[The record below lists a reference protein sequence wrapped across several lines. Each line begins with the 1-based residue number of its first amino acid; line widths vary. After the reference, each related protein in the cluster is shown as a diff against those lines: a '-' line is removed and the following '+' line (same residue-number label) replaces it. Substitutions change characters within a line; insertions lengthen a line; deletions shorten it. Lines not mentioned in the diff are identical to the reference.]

1 MADEA
6 QAPPAE
12 GAPAAE
18 GEAAPPADGEA
29 APLAEGEAPPAEPA
43 EPIKHS
49 YTLFYFNVK
58 ALAEPLRYLFA
69 YGAIE
74 YEDVRV
80 TRDEWPALKPTMPMG
95 QMPVLEVDGKRVH
108 QSISMAR
115 FLAKTVGLC
124 GSTPWEDLQIDIVVD
139 TINDFRLKIA
149 VVSYEPEDEI
159 KEKKLVTLN
168 AEVIPFYLE
177 KLEQTVKDN
186 DGHLALGKLTWA
198 DVYFAGICDYMNYM
212 VKRDLLEPYPALR
225 GVVDA
230 INALEPIKAWIE
242 KRPVT
247 EV

>member
-1 MADEA
+1 MAD
-6 QAPPAE
+6 QAPPPAE
-12 GAPAAE
+12 GAAPPAE
-18 GEAAPPADGEA
+18 GEAAPPA
-29 APLAEGEAPPAEPA
+29 EGEAGAEGAEAPPPV
-43 EPIKHS
+43 PWDQLPHT

-69 YGAIE
+69 FGGIE

-115 FLAKTVGLC
+115 FLAKTVGLG
-124 GSTPWEDLQIDIVVD
+124 GSNHWEDLQIDIVVD

-168 AEVIPFYLE
+168 NEVIPFYLE

-186 DGHLALGKLTWA
+186 NGHLALNKLTWA
-198 DVYFAGICDYMNYM
+198 DIYFAGILEYMNYM
-212 VKRDLLEPYPALR
+212 VKRDLLENYPSLKAL
-225 GVVDA
+225 VES
-230 INALEPIKAWIE
+230 INAIESIKAWIE
-242 KRPVT
+242 KRPQT

>member
-6 QAPPAE
+6 KPAEEAPPA
-12 GAPAAE
+12 AP
-18 GEAAPPADGEA
+18 
-29 APLAEGEAPPAEPA
+29 AEGEAPPAEGAAPA
-43 EPIKHS
+43 EPTEPVKHT

-69 YGAIE
+69 YGGIE

-115 FLAKTVGLC
+115 FLAKTVGLS
-124 GSTPWEDLQIDIVVD
+124 GANPWEDLQIDIVVD

-168 AEVIPFYLE
+168 TEVIPFYLE

-198 DVYFAGICDYMNYM
+198 DVYFAGIVDYMNYM
-212 VKRDLLEPYPALR
+212 VKRDLLEAYPSLKS
-225 GVVDA
+225 VVDA
-230 INALEPIKAWIE
+230 VNGIETIKAWIE
-242 KRPVT
+242 KRPQT

>member
-12 GAPAAE
+12 GAAPEEGAPPAE
-18 GEAAPPADGEA
+18 GEAAPP
-29 APLAEGEAPPAEPA
+29 AEGEAPPAEPT

-124 GSTPWEDLQIDIVVD
+124 GATPWEDLQIDIVVD
-139 TINDFRLKIA
+139 TINDFRLSSEQF
-149 VVSYEPEDEI
+149 VSYEPEDEI

-198 DVYFAGICDYMNYM
+198 DVYFAGITDYMNYM